1 MSKKLFILPIVSFF
15 MQKGDN
21 SMFFF
26 FFSLEKW
33 KEFFF
38 LYHFSLSQR
47 NFITLELFL
56 EEKKKKKARRLTLH
70 KPKNKFPWK
79 NTKVLLGK
87 CSLYR

>member
-26 FFSLEKW
+26 FF
-33 KEFFF
+33 FFK
-38 LYHFSLSQR
+38 
-47 NFITLELFL
+47 N
-56 EEKKKKKARRLTLH
+56 KKKKARRLTLH